1 MKIRGFIMLAIG
13 VAGLLVNEFEWI
25 WTHSTKVTI
34 IFAVIA
40 AAGLAYLVWAWVQA
54 RG

>member
-1 MKIRGFIMLAIG
+1 MKIRGFILLAIG
-13 VAGLLVNEFEWI
+13 VVGLLVNEFDLI
-25 WTHSTKVTI
+25 WTHSSKVTI

-40 AAGLAYLVWAWVQA
+40 AAGLAYLVWAWVKA

>member
-1 MKIRGFIMLAIG
+1 MKIRGFILLAIG
-13 VAGLLVNEFEWI
+13 LAGLLLNEFELL

-34 IFAVIA
+34 IFAVVI
-40 AAGLAYLVWAWVQA
+40 AAGLAYLVWALVK